1 MKVTL
6 SDRERERESEYRKC
20 TGETEMWKLIEV
32 TERGFIQLT
41 SVLLNSAAD
50 NEYTRSDLY

>member
-6 SDRERERESEYRKC
+6 SDRERESEREYRKC
-20 TGETEMWKLIEV
+20 TGETEMWKFLEV
-32 TERGFIQLT
+32 TERVFIQLT
-41 SVLLNSAAD
+41 SVLLNCAAG